1 MRYRMVVIIAALAMW
16 GCQAV
21 PPKINTT
28 KLPDEIRAQQIKDL
42 EFGMFICWSFSTF
55 SGQEWTR
62 GVTDVDFFKAT
73 GCDTDQWCR
82 TARDAG
88 MQYIL
93 FLTKHHDG
101 FCLWDTDTT
110 DFKVTNSPLGIDVLA
125 KLRKSCDKYGIKL
138 ALYFSEADWTWIKG
152 QTPEAGTDRSERAWR
167 DPMWRTGE
175 NTELKKAQLKE
186 LCTRY
191 GPIEFYWMDHAQGT
205 GGLNH
210 ADTVE
215 RVHRFQPNCFVGFN
229 HGEPA
234 GRINLREMGRPG
246 SIGDA
251 SATKYNKDAEAS
263 YKGYLVAEFT
273 YPILPAHQG
282 GAQWFYSLP
291 KHDRLCHPAEKIYH
305 DYAGAVKHGNIFSL
319 NVGPNYE
326 GRIRDIDVKTL
337 KAVRKMMK
345 SPPPPPRED
354 FLAPKHVTASSEWGT
369 GYTAAEAA
377 DNDTSTRWGA
387 EPESRSGW
395 LALDLG
401 QALPIGEAR
410 VVESSFARTQAFA
423 IEYKAGNVWQT
434 LAAGQ
439 TINGEKVFK
448 FDTVSARHVRLNILQ
463 ASEVPTIEEFQVF
476 PPAR

>member
-1 MRYRMVVIIAALAMW
+1 MKYRIIVTVLALATC
-16 GCQAV
+16 GCRTT

-28 KLPDEIRAQQIKDL
+28 PLPDEVRAQQIKDM

-62 GVTDVDFFKAT
+62 GVTDVNFFQAT

-88 MQYIL
+88 MHYIL

-110 DFKVTNSPLGIDVLA
+110 DFKVTNSPLGVDVLA
-125 KLRKSCDKYGIKL
+125 KLRKSCDKYGLKL
-138 ALYFSEADWTWIKG
+138 ALYFSEGDWTWIEG
-152 QTPEAGTDRSERAWR
+152 QTPEDGTVRGNPAWG
-167 DPMWRTGE
+167 DPIWRTGE

-210 ADTVE
+210 ADTVGW
-215 RVHRFQPNCFVGFN
+215 VHKFQPNCFVGFN

-234 GRINLREMGRPG
+234 GRINLRERGRPG
-246 SIGDA
+246 PIGDA

-263 YKGYLVAEFT
+263 YTGYLVAEFT
-273 YPILPAHQG
+273 YPILPPHKG

-291 KHDRLCHPAEKIYH
+291 EHDRLCHPPEKIYH
-305 DYAGAVKHGNIFSL
+305 DYAGAVKHGNIFSV
-319 NVGPNYE
+319 NVGPNYA
-326 GRIRDIDVKTL
+326 GRIRAIDVETL

-345 SPPPPPRED
+345 SPPPAPRDD
-354 FLAPKHVTASSEWGT
+354 FYVPTEATASSEWGT
-369 GYTAAEAA
+369 GYQAAEGA
-377 DNDTSTRWGA
+377 DNNDSTRWGA
-387 EPESRSGW
+387 RPNSRSGW

-401 QALPIGEAR
+401 QAQRIGEAK
-410 VVESSFARTQAFA
+410 VVQSSFARTEAFV
-423 IEYKAGNVWQT
+423 IEYKRDDAWHELVRGKTIAGEQT
-434 LAAGQ
+434 YR
-439 TINGEKVFK
+439 
-448 FDTVSARHVRLNILQ
+448 FDPVMARHVRLHILQ
-463 ASEVPTIEEFQVF
+463 ASEVPTIEEFQVY
-476 PPAR
+476 PPAP